1 MVAARSAAA
10 QIAGQREA
18 NRRLVERF
26 ARLAEDPAQAQEVWR
41 RHGLAPLPIGQSF
54 AVVELPG
61 RIWGQA
67 ALTRLEQLAR
77 GRAVPIGPVLQ
88 HKAVGRGRAART
100 QFLTAVPA
108 RGTPPWGLPVPQARM
123 RTSGVLDMP
132 SPTGDARTV
141 EWLVPPH
148 PDHYQW
154 TDPWLLAVVLERVH
168 RELRRSGAPL

>member
-1 MVAARSAAA
+1 M
-10 QIAGQREA
+10 
-18 NRRLVERF
+18 ERF
-26 ARLAEDPAQAQEVWR
+26 ASLAKDPAQAQKVWR
-41 RHGLAPLPIGQSF
+41 RQGLAQFPIGESF

-67 ALTRLEQLAR
+67 ALTWLEQLAR
-77 GRAVPIGPVLQ
+77 QQVARGRTVPIGPVLQ
-88 HKAVGRGRAART
+88 HTAVVRDRAART

-123 RTSGVLDMP
+123 RTSGVLDVP
-132 SPTGDARTV
+132 SPTGDALTV

-148 PDHYQW
+148 PDRYQW